1 MGFSVLDYFFLNQ
14 NACWHWKD
22 TYVLRYY
29 RMFYLLYVGLEHV
42 YDTFSDGKINNE
54 NDVFRIAITA
64 VLGTNY
70 LVLV

>member
-1 MGFSVLDYFFLNQ
+1 M
-14 NACWHWKD
+14 
-22 TYVLRYY
+22 
-29 RMFYLLYVGLEHV
+29 YVGLEHV

-70 LVLV
+70 LELE